1 MNWSNTKNE
10 FFNYVFSS
18 RHCRFFDV
26 KNMVNSGLKKELIVY
41 SIFLGAT
48 VIFATL
54 YLKNPLRRTILDMI
68 LDLFQVSW

>member
-1 MNWSNTKNE
+1 MS
-10 FFNYVFSS
+10 FLIMFLVVGIVG
-18 RHCRFFDV
+18 FFDV

-68 LDLFQVSW
+68 LDLIQVSL

>member
-10 FFNYVFSS
+10 FLIMFLVVGIVG
-18 RHCRFFDV
+18 FFDV

>member
-1 MNWSNTKNE
+1 MS
-10 FFNYVFSS
+10 FLIMFLVVGIVG
-18 RHCRFFDV
+18 FFDV